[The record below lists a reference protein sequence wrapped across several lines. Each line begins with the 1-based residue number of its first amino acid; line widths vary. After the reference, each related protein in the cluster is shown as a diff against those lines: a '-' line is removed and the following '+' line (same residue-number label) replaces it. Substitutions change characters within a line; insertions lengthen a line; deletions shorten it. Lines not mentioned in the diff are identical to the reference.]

1 MWYVFMFSVLL
12 NECSQ
17 CDQDEATETCV
28 APEDGACNCGDNESL
43 YAYCG
48 GGSADAASLSWLEM
62 CLVSVALSVFL
73 TGPLA
78 ILAAKSALPLAAL
91 RSLEV
96 WHRQNATNQ
105 RNDLHSVHSADYAGA
120 HPKRP
125 AASPATSRC

>member
-48 GGSADAASLSWLEM
+48 GGSADAASLSGQDKGDSTSLQRE
-62 CLVSVALSVFL
+62 C
-73 TGPLA
+73 
-78 ILAAKSALPLAAL
+78 SARAFRKQHPRVESAPRDDRSSKNQPKRAENDRD
-91 RSLEV
+91 RSL
-96 WHRQNATNQ
+96 
-105 RNDLHSVHSADYAGA
+105 
-120 HPKRP
+120 
-125 AASPATSRC
+125 

>member
-48 GGSADAASLSWLEM
+48 GGSADAMPISS
-62 CLVSVALSVFL
+62 
-73 TGPLA
+73 
-78 ILAAKSALPLAAL
+78 
-91 RSLEV
+91 
-96 WHRQNATNQ
+96 
-105 RNDLHSVHSADYAGA
+105 
-120 HPKRP
+120 
-125 AASPATSRC
+125 SRHD